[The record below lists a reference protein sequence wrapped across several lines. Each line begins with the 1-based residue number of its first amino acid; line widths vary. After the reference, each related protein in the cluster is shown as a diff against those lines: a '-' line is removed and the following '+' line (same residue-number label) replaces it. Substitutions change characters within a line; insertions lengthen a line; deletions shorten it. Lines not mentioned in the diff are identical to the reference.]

1 MNLSRFASLATLT
14 LCVTAASV
22 AAHAGNAVPG
32 EKLDSGLGELPHYS
46 QWARASGR
54 GAQAPAALAVPGESL
69 DDGLAALPHYSL
81 WKDPTGKDPLGLAQ
95 TLLSAAT
102 R

>member
-1 MNLSRFASLATLT
+1 MKLARFLSLATLT

-22 AAHAGNAVPG
+22 AARAGNAVPG
-32 EKLDSGLGELPHYS
+32 EKIDSGLGELPHYS

-54 GAQAPAALAVPGESL
+54 SAPAPTALAVPGESL
-69 DDGLAALPHYSL
+69 DDGLAALPHYSR
-81 WKDPTGKDPLGLAQ
+81 WKDRSGKDPLGLAP